1 MNELSIQRF
10 VSAHQMNFDTA
21 LNELSAGRKM
31 SHWMWYIFPQIKGL
45 GMSEMSM
52 YYAIQSIDEARTY
65 INNSYLQGHMNML
78 LDILLSQ
85 DTSNATEIFASPDDM
100 KLKSSMTLFAYVDS
114 ENVRYKKI
122 LDKFYSGNYD
132 RKTLDIVNNME
143 SGKIMK
149 KLFE

>member
-1 MNELSIQRF
+1 MNKLSIQRF

-21 LNELSAGRKM
+21 LNELYAGRKM

-52 YYAIQSIDEARTY
+52 YYAIQSIDEARAY

-100 KLKSSMTLFAYVDS
+100 KLKSSICYYKLLHVHLMSHNLMKMSYLYAEGYANSKTADVLFFVH
-114 ENVRYKKI
+114 
-122 LDKFYSGNYD
+122 
-132 RKTLDIVNNME
+132 
-143 SGKIMK
+143 
-149 KLFE
+149 